1 MDFIREVFNA
11 LKYLILFAINSVI
24 VIYLFEHFFPID
36 EHLILAIEPMTAMA
50 IGQTIGQIGVSL
62 YQGFKSKQQTE
73 KGEQDLID
81 AEKAQADAISAMRAV
96 EIQNKLEALQ
106 VPTLGAEV
114 RERAITRALGTG
126 VEAAQEGGPEA
137 IIGGLPRMQAQA
149 DVASAQIAGDLD
161 TLEAQR
167 DRAVLAQDQAIEME
181 RKQRELDIQNMI
193 LGGAG
198 LAAAD
203 AQRLQQMGQYG
214 QMQALGG
221 IVTAGVAALNPY
233 GMQPKE
239 TAVDTTAITE
249 VATPR
254 AAQAINV
261 QTEPSLRMPV
271 RDTAGIT
278 TGATPTGSMVG
289 GIYNPYANYNS
300 SSSPAQLTV
309 PQGYN
314 PNALPGSTVG
324 GMYNPYTSLNTGAMV
339 GGIYNPYANYSA
351 FSTPVNQ

>member
-1 MDFIREVFNA
+1 MDFIIELFNVLSDQLFPTDTTRVYAIAPAAMFA
-11 LKYLILFAINSVI
+11 LQATP
-24 VIYLFEHFFPID
+24 YLFQYFGSK
-36 EHLILAIEPMTAMA
+36 
-50 IGQTIGQIGVSL
+50 GQTE
-62 YQGFKSKQQTE
+62 QGIEDLRKA
-73 KGEQDLID
+73 EQ
-81 AEKAQADAISAMRAV
+81 AQAKAISAMRAV

-114 RERAITRALGTG
+114 RERAITRGLGTG

-167 DRAVLAQDQAIEME
+167 DRAVLAQEQAIEME

-221 IVTAGVAALNPY
+221 IATAGVGALNPY
-233 GMQPKE
+233 GMQPRSG
-239 TAVDTTAITE
+239 AVDTTAITE
-249 VATPR
+249 VASTQPNQFMNTGTSQGGQIINNQQS
-254 AAQAINV
+254 AALGNTNTQNIGYGMMGRGGMG
-261 QTEPSLRMPV
+261 SLDIM
-271 RDTAGIT
+271 
-278 TGATPTGSMVG
+278 S
-289 GIYNPYANYNS
+289 NYNNYLMNNN
-300 SSSPAQLTV
+300 LT
-309 PQGYN
+309 PNQFTIEDFIIQG
-314 PNALPGSTVG
+314 G
-324 GMYNPYTSLNTGAMV
+324 
-339 GGIYNPYANYSA
+339 
-351 FSTPVNQ
+351 

>member
-1 MDFIREVFNA
+1 MA
-11 LKYLILFAINSVI
+11 ASLLAAIAPSVI
-24 VIYLFEHFFPID
+24 NYALS
-36 EHLILAIEPMTAMA
+36 T
-50 IGQTIGQIGVSL
+50 
-62 YQGFKSKQQTE
+62 QQTQQG
-73 KGEQDLID
+73 KNDLRKAEQ
-81 AEKAQADAISAMRAV
+81 AQAKAIADMRAV
-96 EIQNKLEALQ
+96 EIQNMLQALQ

-137 IIGGLPRMQAQA
+137 IIGGVPRMQAQA

-167 DRAVLAQDQAIEME
+167 DRAVLAQEQAIEME
-181 RKQRELDIQNMI
+181 RKQRELGIQNMI

-214 QMQALGG
+214 QMQAIGG
-221 IVTAGVAALNPY
+221 IATGIAGQANPY
-233 GMQPKE
+233 GRQPRSG
-239 TAVDTTAITE
+239 AVDTTAITE

-254 AAQAINV
+254 AAQAIDV
-261 QTEPSLRMPV
+261 QSTQPSLRMPV

-278 TGATPTGSMVG
+278 TGATPTGAMVG

-300 SSSPAQLTV
+300 ASSPPQLTV
-309 PQGYN
+309 PEGYN

>member
-1 MDFIREVFNA
+1 MDFIIELFNVLSDQLFPNDTTRVYAIAPAAMFALQALPSVFQYFGSRSQ
-11 LKYLILFAINSVI
+11 K
-24 VIYLFEHFFPID
+24 E
-36 EHLILAIEPMTAMA
+36 
-50 IGQTIGQIGVSL
+50 
-62 YQGFKSKQQTE
+62 QGIKDLRKA
-73 KGEQDLID
+73 EQ
-81 AEKAQADAISAMRAV
+81 AQKDAISAMRAV

-114 RERAITRALGTG
+114 QERAITRGLAGTLDMLGQTDAATALGGATR
-126 VEAAQEGGPEA
+126 AQ
-137 IIGGLPRMQAQA
+137 IQA
-149 DVASAQIAGDLD
+149 DASAAQIAANLD
-161 TLEAQR
+161 ALEAQR
-167 DRAVLAQDQAIEME
+167 DRTVLTEDQRIELE
-181 RKQRELDIQNMI
+181 KKQRELDIQNMI

-221 IVTAGVAALNPY
+221 IATAGIASLNPY
-233 GMQPKE
+233 GRQRKE
-239 TAVDTTAITE
+239 KAVDTTAITE

-254 AAQAINV
+254 AAQAIDV

-300 SSSPAQLTV
+300 ASSPPQLTV
-309 PQGYN
+309 PEGYN

>member
-36 EHLILAIEPMTAMA
+36 EHLILAIDPMTAMA
-50 IGQTIGQIGVSL
+50 IGSIGVSL
-62 YQGFKSKQQTE
+62 YQGYRSKKQKEQ
-73 KGEQDLID
+73 GEQDLID
-81 AEKAQADAISAMRAV
+81 AEQAQKDAIAAMRAV
-96 EIQNKLEALQ
+96 EIQNKLQALQ

-167 DRAVLAQDQAIEME
+167 DRAVLSQDQAIEME
-181 RKQRELDIQNMI
+181 RKQRELGIQNMI

-203 AQRLQQMGQYG
+203 AQRLQQMGQLGMNQAIGGIITGAAAAAPAYLG
-214 QMQALGG
+214 QTGGGMDMAAQTQMASTQPNQYTTSDTDAGMSMINPAQQSPAYMQYSPAATSLGG
-221 IVTAGVAALNPY
+221 PIVGAPPVGTTMTTSTGQV
-233 GMQPKE
+233 MQWNGFNFVP
-239 TAVDTTAITE
+239 
-249 VATPR
+249 
-254 AAQAINV
+254 V
-261 QTEPSLRMPV
+261 Q
-271 RDTAGIT
+271 
-278 TGATPTGSMVG
+278 
-289 GIYNPYANYNS
+289 
-300 SSSPAQLTV
+300 
-309 PQGYN
+309 
-314 PNALPGSTVG
+314 
-324 GMYNPYTSLNTGAMV
+324 
-339 GGIYNPYANYSA
+339 
-351 FSTPVNQ
+351 